1 MLVFRLA
8 DGAAYMFPTFN
19 EMIRDLD
26 WMLTNRQQEYVTD
39 LKTGLAGVAK
49 SGGSAEIARL
59 KYLKMLIALR
69 LGALEKFMTYDVR
82 SNEGARTDR
91 EDIAVVGS
99 TATGSTL
106 ASRQSELK
114 VVADYVTSPPV
125 RNNPGRD
132 YIQDT
137 AWGKQAFDVYNVA
150 YASAD
155 RDDNRALS
163 ESDRV
168 DFYSREMNVANA
180 WIDARLKF
188 MSDNFSVS

>member
-1 MLVFRLA
+1 
-8 DGAAYMFPTFN
+8 
-19 EMIRDLD
+19 
-26 WMLTNRQQEYVTD
+26 
-39 LKTGLAGVAK
+39 
-49 SGGSAEIARL
+49 
-59 KYLKMLIALR
+59 
-69 LGALEKFMTYDVR
+69 
-82 SNEGARTDR
+82 
-91 EDIAVVGS
+91 
-99 TATGSTL
+99 
-106 ASRQSELK
+106 
-114 VVADYVTSPPV
+114 VADYVTSPPV